1 MTITAQTRA
10 AVEKALIEQPA
21 GVLDYIAKEVGV
33 SPADLISCLPADQVS
48 SIAGDKFAEVM
59 TEISGW
65 GEITFLVHTADVILE
80 AKGVVPEGAQAQGMY
95 NLHGKPI
102 GGHLRMENCASI
114 AFVSRPL
121 FKSDTHSVQFFNRD
135 GGCMFKIYL
144 GRDADRQL
152 IPEQITAFK
161 TYRDK
166 LSHHN
171 QKEVP
176 ECI

>member
-1 MTITAQTRA
+1 MTLTAQTRA
-10 AVEKALIEQPA
+10 AVKKALTDQPA

-33 SPADLISCLPADQVS
+33 SPADVISCLPADQAS
-48 SIAGDKFAEVM
+48 SIAGDTFAEVM
-59 TEISGW
+59 AEISNW

-80 AKGVVPEGAQAQGMY
+80 AKGVVPKGSEAQGMY

-121 FKSDTHSVQFFNRD
+121 FSSDTHSVQFFNHD

-144 GRDADRQL
+144 GRDAARQL
-152 IPEQITAFK
+152 IPEQVTAFK

-166 LSHHN
+166 IRNS
-171 QKEVP
+171 
-176 ECI
+176 